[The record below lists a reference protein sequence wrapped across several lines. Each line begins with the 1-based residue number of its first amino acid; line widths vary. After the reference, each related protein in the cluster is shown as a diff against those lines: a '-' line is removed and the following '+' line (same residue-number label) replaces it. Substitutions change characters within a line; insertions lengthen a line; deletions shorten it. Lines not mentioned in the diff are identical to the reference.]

1 MIVQILVPQ
10 TESVDALP
18 QQLFHRVFDQPRIPM
33 IPETLSQSG
42 AQTRPPLDLSQQQHP
57 CIGGDLSTVEPRLHF
72 ALR

>member
-18 QQLFHRVFDQPRIPM
+18 QQLLHRVFDQPRIPM

-42 AQTRPPLDLSQQQHP
+42 DQTRPPLDLSQQQYP
-57 CIGGDLSTVEPRLHF
+57 CIGGDLSAVEPRLHF
-72 ALR
+72 ALK